1 MASAMLVILCQHCS
15 VALFVRNFVLEV
27 FLPQLNVIRH
37 LRGLISEAKD
47 TIHVPKLLLTQLVS
61 FSNVLNTSLDLWPR
75 SPLRESKAELQL
87 IRRPISAEWYIGL
100 HY

>member
-61 FSNVLNTSLDLWPR
+61 FSKCPQYFTGPLASFPTPR
-75 SPLRESKAELQL
+75 E
-87 IRRPISAEWYIGL
+87 
-100 HY
+100 